1 MSLTR
6 RNLLLGAGAL
16 LAWPARGLSFGA
28 ASRVDVAELDLGA
41 GSLSRPDAWKR
52 LLYDLVQSTSVE
64 AEPRSVWIKP
74 DDVALFAHPFCVLLV
89 DGGFAIPGDEA
100 IEQLSQ
106 FLAYGGFLVIDD
118 TTGGES
124 KAADGAVRA
133 LVERLFPTRPLAP
146 LPGDHPVH
154 RAFFLLEGAPGRVD
168 HAAWLEGVTV
178 GNQCPLIYCR
188 NDPSGALDRDESG
201 TYRYPCVPGGEA
213 QRREAVKLGIN
224 LMMYALT
231 SDYKNDQSHIR
242 QLMLERR
249 LK

>member
-1 MSLTR
+1 MTLR
-6 RNLLLGAGAL
+6 RRDLLMGMAAAAL
-16 LAWPARGLSFGA
+16 WPVRGFAFGA
-28 ASRVDVAELDLGA
+28 ASRVDIAELDVGP

-64 AEPRSVWIKP
+64 AEPRSAWVKP

-89 DGGFAIPGDEA
+89 DGAFAVPGDAA

-106 FLAYGGFLVIDD
+106 FLAYGGFLLIDD
-118 TTGGES
+118 TSGGES
-124 KAADGAVRA
+124 QAADRSVRA

-146 LPGDHPVH
+146 LAGDHPVH
-154 RAFFLLEGAPGRVD
+154 RAFFLLDGAPGRVD
-168 HAAWLEGVTV
+168 HVRWLEGVTV
-178 GNQCPLIYCR
+178 GNQCPVLYSR
-188 NDPSGALDRDESG
+188 NDLSGALDRDESG
-201 TYRYPCVPGGEA
+201 VYRYPCVPGGEN

-231 SDYKNDQSHIR
+231 SDYKNDQAHIR